1 MSRGCYIK
9 KDDDA
14 EELYDVICLNCG
26 HRVWYATG
34 SSLEAAKKKAEQ
46 VMKIAK
52 ISVCENC
59 GSSLESGEDDV

>member
-1 MSRGCYIK
+1 MPKGCYIK
-9 KDDDA
+9 KDDGA

-34 SSLEAAKKKAEQ
+34 NSLKAAKKKAEQ

-52 ISVCENC
+52 IAVCEKC
-59 GSSLESGEDDV
+59 GSSLESEDDNV